1 MMKLKYLAL
10 SVVTML
16 LPTSALAHIGDHA
29 GIHHGSAFITGLA
42 HPFTGLD
49 HIGAML
55 AVGIWS
61 MLAFHQ
67 PQRGVWVVPI
77 AFAGL
82 LLIGGLLEFAGV
94 GLYIVDRLIVEP
106 MIAASLL
113 VFGLLV
119 ALRIRLPLVVGALVV
134 ATFAVFHGTAH
145 GSELPVSGMVAALSG
160 MVLGTMLL
168 HIGGMLIARFVLQRN
183 IWLPRIAGGV
193 VAVLGV
199 GLLSG
204 AI

>member
-1 MMKLKYLAL
+1 MKRKYLVPL
-10 SVVTML
+10 VVTMF
-16 LPTSALAHIGDHA
+16 LPATALAHIGNHA
-29 GIHHGSAFITGLA
+29 GIHHGSAFIIGLV
-42 HPFTGLD
+42 HPFTGFD

-55 AVGIWS
+55 TVGMWS
-61 MLAFHQ
+61 MLSFNQ
-67 PQRGVWVVPI
+67 SPRTVWVAPV
-77 AFAGL
+77 AFASF
-82 LLIGGLLEFAGV
+82 LLIGGLLGFYGAG
-94 GLYIVDRLIVEP
+94 LPIVEP

-134 ATFAVFHGTAH
+134 ATFAVFHGIAH
-145 GSELPVSGMVAALSG
+145 GSELSVISMVAALSG
-160 MVLGTMLL
+160 LVLATMLL
-168 HIGGMLIARFVLQRN
+168 HIGGMLLAHFFLQRN
-183 IWLPRIAGGV
+183 IWLPRIVGGV